1 MAIAP
6 NTTFVSGAILTAAQ
20 QNAFGF
26 GAVALA
32 TSTTNYALTTS
43 NVIATGMTVTFT
55 AIASRNYKVTYT
67 EPQAQITNIASGTTN
82 INIRVTTAAGT
93 LLQTNYLR
101 NAAAIS
107 GVGSV
112 TCVYVGTF
120 AAGSTTLVGCASTS
134 STSDAPALNRNTG
147 PAILLVEDIGPA

>member
-1 MAIAP
+1 
-6 NTTFVSGAILTAAQ
+6 
-20 QNAFGF
+20 
-26 GAVALA
+26 
-32 TSTTNYALTTS
+32 
-43 NVIATGMTVTFT
+43 MTVSFT
-55 AIASRNYKVTYT
+55 AIASRNYKITYT

-107 GVGSV
+107 GVGSL

-120 AAGSTTLVGCASTS
+120 VAGSTTIVGCAATS
-134 STSDAPALNRNTG
+134 STSDAPALKGDTG
-147 PAILLVEDIGPA
+147 PRILLVEDIGPA

>member
-107 GVGSV
+107 GVGSL

-120 AAGSTTLVGCASTS
+120 AAGSTTIVGCSSTS
-134 STSDAPALNRNTG
+134 STSDAPGLKRDTG